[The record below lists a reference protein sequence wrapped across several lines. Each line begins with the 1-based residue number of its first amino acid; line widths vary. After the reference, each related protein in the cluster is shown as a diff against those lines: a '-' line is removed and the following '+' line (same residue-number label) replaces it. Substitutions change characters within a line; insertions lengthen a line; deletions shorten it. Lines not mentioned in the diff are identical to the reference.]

1 MLKESL
7 ITTIENYL
15 HELFDHDPT
24 GHDYYHMK
32 RVAHWSKVLA
42 EKEGAD
48 PFICEIAGWL
58 HDVGDAKLFQDP
70 AQASEQALRLLSK
83 QGILEQDCQQIKMA
97 MADVSFSKGRTPQ
110 TLEGK
115 IVQDA
120 DRLDAIGAIGIART
134 FAFGGAH
141 SQLIHHDEQGSST
154 SIQHFY
160 DKLLKLS
167 DLIHT
172 KSAKE
177 EAQIRHQYMVDY
189 LQRFLYEWEVVNE
202 Q

>member
-1 MLKESL
+1 MIKEPLK
-7 ITTIENYL
+7 TTIENYV
-15 HELFDHDPT
+15 HVLFDSDPT

-48 PFICEIAGWL
+48 PFICEVAGWL
-58 HDVGDAKLFQDP
+58 HDAGDAKLFP
-70 AQASEQALRLLSK
+70 EPVQARKHAVKFLSEQ
-83 QGILEQDCQQIKMA
+83 GITEHVCRQIKMA
-97 MADVSFSKGRTPQ
+97 MEDVSFSKGQTPK

-141 SQLIHHDEQGSST
+141 SQLIHQEGKET
-154 SIQHFY
+154 AGSIQHFY

-172 KSAKE
+172 KSARE
-177 EAQIRHQYMVDY
+177 EAQIRHQFMVDY
-189 LQRFLYEWEVVNE
+189 LQRFLDEWEGVNE
-202 Q
+202 

>member
-1 MLKESL
+1 MIKEPLKK
-7 ITTIENYL
+7 TIENYV
-15 HELFDHDPT
+15 HQLFDRDPT

-48 PFICEIAGWL
+48 PFICEVAGWL
-58 HDVGDAKLFQDP
+58 HDVGDAKLFP
-70 AQASEQALRLLSK
+70 EPVQAREHAMRFLSEQ
-83 QGILEQDCQQIKMA
+83 GITEHVCWQIKIA
-97 MADVSFSKGRTPQ
+97 MEDVSFSKGQTPK

-141 SQLIHHDEQGSST
+141 SQLIHQEGKETSG

-172 KSAKE
+172 KSARK
-177 EAQIRHQYMVDY
+177 EAQIRHQYMLDY
-189 LQRFLYEWEVVNE
+189 LQRFLGEWEVVNE
-202 Q
+202 